1 MGSPQVISSTVQLIK
16 CKNIGGGGG
25 GGGMSQMKRSILI
38 ATKQKQ
44 KNNKIDFFPPLLK
57 LRRLVPLST
66 VYFQPFIPTYNKL
79 LLASCSQ
86 HCVLAYSPSH
96 LKHS

>member
-44 KNNKIDFFPPLLK
+44 KKITKSIFSLP
-57 LRRLVPLST
+57 
-66 VYFQPFIPTYNKL
+66 
-79 LLASCSQ
+79 C
-86 HCVLAYSPSH
+86 
-96 LKHS
+96 